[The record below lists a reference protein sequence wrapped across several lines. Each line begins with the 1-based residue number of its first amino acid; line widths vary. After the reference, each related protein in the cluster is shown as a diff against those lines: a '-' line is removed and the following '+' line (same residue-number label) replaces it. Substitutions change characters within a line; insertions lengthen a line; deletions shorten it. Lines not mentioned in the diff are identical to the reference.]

1 MENIEIKF
9 DELEIGFTTLKEM
22 ATARKAWWES
32 TEGQPHA
39 KRLEQDKAVV
49 RAFGDEILRG
59 ENNNLLLRS
68 LEKRPWLLIEIF
80 FTIVDKYAR
89 TVPFFLNEVQR
100 EFIEIIE
107 KHGFNKNHPYV
118 ILKGR
123 QQGFTSLITAIQ
135 LSFMIC
141 RENFNGCTLADDSSK
156 TIKLFEEKGKQV
168 YERISDERFKPEK
181 ARDNLNMLSFT
192 SPNCSWHV
200 GVASADAARGET
212 LGFLHCSEVATFP
225 CLVADMQAGAIQSV
239 IPDGAIVYESTAH
252 GFNQFK
258 ELWDKPSNIRCF
270 FAWWKTAEYR
280 SKYLDTLNDLPDE
293 WIRERVNW
301 LRTVI
306 GLEEEQI
313 AWYVDTYKSLVNP
326 ELIRQEY
333 PCTPEEAFLASGAC
347 IFDLDKITTRMAEL
361 RNSKTDRIG
370 YFSYKKKPAVING
383 EAQVDMYDITNIQW
397 IDDINGYIRLH
408 KPPKCKARKKDAL
421 DKKKVEIAEM
431 SVNEAEREGLEIV
444 GYCPYSIG
452 GDTAG
457 EGSDFFTGKVID
469 NITCEEAATLEI
481 CKIDEDLY
489 SDQIYCLGKM
499 YNDALVALE
508 VNFSYAPTKNLIRCQ
523 YPNLYVRK
531 AIEETAQKSTTAK
544 FGFNTNPQ
552 TRPLI
557 IAEFQR
563 KFRDNPSIIND
574 EATLTQMM
582 VFVKNENGRPE
593 AAKGQ
598 HDDLVMGEMIAQ
610 FVAGS
615 DQAQHA
621 YALKKVEEVDEFAA
635 FFGFS
640 KESGDETE
648 FNGIRGYCD
657 YD

>member
-1 MENIEIKF
+1 MVDIEKKENL
-9 DELEIGFTTLKEM
+9 DEAYTTLRAM
-22 ATARKAWWES
+22 ARARKEWWERS
-32 TEGQPHA
+32 KGQAQA
-39 KRLEQDKAVV
+39 KRIEQDKSVV
-49 RAFGDEILRG
+49 RAFGDEILEG
-59 ENNNLLLRS
+59 ERSYELLRA
-68 LEKRPWLLIEIF
+68 LEERPWYLIEII
-80 FTIVDKYAR
+80 FTIVDKNAQ
-89 TVPFFLNEVQR
+89 TVPFFLNDVQR
-100 EFIEIIE
+100 EFIIEIE
-107 KHGFNKNHPYV
+107 RHGFNKNHPYV

-141 RENFNGCTLADDSSK
+141 RDNFNGCTLADDSSK

-168 YERISDERFKPEK
+168 YERISDKRFKPTK
-181 ARDNLNMLSFT
+181 ARDNLNMLSFVT
-192 SPNCSWHV
+192 PNSSWHV

-239 IPDGAIVYESTAH
+239 IPEGAIIYESTAH
-252 GFNQFK
+252 GYNQFK
-258 ELWDKPSNIRCF
+258 ELWDKQSNIRCF

-280 SKYLDTLNDLPDE
+280 SKYIDTLDELPDE
-293 WIRERVNW
+293 WIRNRVKW
-301 LRTVI
+301 LREEI
-306 GLEEEQI
+306 KLDEEQI

-347 IFDLDKITTRMAEL
+347 IFDLDKITSRMAEL
-361 RNSKTDRIG
+361 RTEQVDRIG
-370 YFSYKKKPAVING
+370 YFSYKKKNAIIKG
-383 EAQVDMYDITNIQW
+383 ESQVDMYEITDIRW
-397 IDDINGYIRLH
+397 IDDPNGYIRIH
-408 KPPKCKARKKDAL
+408 KPPKCKVREKDAF
-421 DKKKVEIAEM
+421 DKKKTIVKEL
-431 SVNEAEREGLEIV
+431 SVKEAEQSGNEIV

-457 EGSDFFTGKVID
+457 EGSDFFTAKVVD

-499 YNDALVALE
+499 YNDALIALE

-531 AIEETAQKSTTAK
+531 NIEETAQKSTTAK
-544 FGFNTNPQ
+544 FGFNTNPA

-563 KFRDNPSIIND
+563 KFRDNPSIVND
-574 EATLTQMM
+574 IATLTQMM

-610 FVAGS
+610 YVAGS

-621 YALKKVEEVDEFAA
+621 YALKKVNEVDEFAA
-635 FFGFS
+635 FFGF
-640 KESGDETE
+640 DETNLKE
-648 FNGIRGYCD
+648 GEYNGIQGYCN